1 MRVLIVDN
9 STETQALCAK
19 RVEGFTKSDK
29 EMLDLKVRLVNDRE
43 FVDRLSEADVVIF
56 GSGISDQAISLS
68 RQIRAEAP
76 WIQIVMFVSDKEYG
90 GGAFRS
96 AHSVGVRKVFPDSAG
111 SLDLLQELVA
121 IHSDFRKEGRTYEGR
136 IVVVV
141 HAKGGV
147 GATSVTAALG
157 EACSAANR
165 RTMLWD
171 LDVETKDLSRALAAS
186 GPEAKIISGWIN
198 GSRDINRETFRD
210 ALIPIAG
217 DVSVLTPPAGFA
229 ESMDLV
235 CHADGMEISQR
246 IIELSRVLFDVVIVD
261 TAGRMG
267 PAVGG
272 LLRVADVVLMVTD
285 NSELGLTAVDLL
297 LTSVKPLLGGS
308 DRLRFIIN
316 PLSNEPVD
324 FKQISTE
331 LDHVHQLSEAAWS
344 LPVIPFDAK
353 AAEWPGTGSTL
364 YTAGS
369 KELRGVVS
377 DIARKLG
384 LVEQRDGDTAG
395 ISYDEDDSS
404 ARSWLQRLF
413 RRRSESEMR

>member
-9 STETQALCAK
+9 STETQALCAQ
-19 RVEGFTKSDK
+19 RVDGFTKADK

-56 GSGISDQAISLS
+56 GSGVSDQAISLA
-68 RQIRAEAP
+68 RQVRTEAP

-121 IHSDFRKEGRTYEGR
+121 IHADFRKEGRTYEGR
-136 IVVVV
+136 IVVVM

-147 GATSVTAALG
+147 GGTSVTAALG
-157 EACSAANR
+157 EVCGASNK

-186 GPEAKIISGWIN
+186 GPEARIISGWIN

-246 IIELSRVLFDVVIVD
+246 IIELSRVLFDVVVVD

-285 NSELGLTAVDLL
+285 DSELGLTALDLL

-308 DRLRFIIN
+308 DRLRFVIN
-316 PLSNEPVD
+316 PSSDEPVD
-324 FKQISTE
+324 FKQISGE
-331 LDHVHQLSEAAWS
+331 LDNVHQLSEAAWS
-344 LPVIPFDAK
+344 LPVIPYDPK
-353 AAEWPGTGSTL
+353 ASEWPGSGSTL
-364 YTAGS
+364 YSIGG
-369 KELRGVVS
+369 KEMRGVIAE
-377 DIARKLG
+377 IARKLG
-384 LVEQRDGDTAG
+384 LVDPRG
-395 ISYDEDDSS
+395 SMDSS
-404 ARSWLQRLF
+404 YEEDSGSSRGWLQRLF
-413 RRRSESEMR
+413 KRRSESEMR